1 MQDKLEKLILQKKFA
16 RENYDTV
23 ILIDFKKEPSMK
35 KCFDTDLNVDN
46 LVINISANK
55 PGALFIPHKTVIILD
70 EIQECSDAR
79 VSIKSFIE
87 NDRFDIIA
95 TGSLLGIKGSK
106 TV

>member
-1 MQDKLEKLILQKKFA
+1 MQKKFA

-79 VSIKSFIE
+79 CQL
-87 NDRFDIIA
+87 NR
-95 TGSLLGIKGSK
+95 SLKMIDLILLPQALSLASK
-106 TV
+106 VPKQYNKTYKTL